1 MLANIRLRDGTISR
15 SLPAFDLMR
24 FSEGQVR
31 QRMQERGYHD
41 DQFRVCGI
49 LDWGVDTEMDL
60 ATAYVLKR
68 TVLGLYDGDETVV
81 VHLLKKQVPPL
92 AIAHCHYVFVSKD
105 DSEVLSKL
113 LQQDGKIA
121 NLLQPYLDNMECL
134 NTPKGFYTLKAVL

>member
-60 ATAYVLKR
+60 ATAYALKR
-68 TVLGLYDGDETVV
+68 AIVELYDGDEMVI
-81 VHLLKKQVPPL
+81 VHLLKKHVPPL
-92 AIAHCHYVFVSKD
+92 AILRCHYVFVSKD
-105 DSEVLSKL
+105 EGEVLGKL
-113 LQQDGKIA
+113 LQQDGKVA

>member
-60 ATAYVLKR
+60 ATAYALKR
-68 TVLGLYDGDETVV
+68 AIVELYDGDETVV
-81 VHLLKKQVPPL
+81 VHLLKKHVPPL
-92 AIAHCHYVFVSKD
+92 TILRCHYVFVSKD
-105 DSEVLSKL
+105 EAEVLGKL

-121 NLLQPYLDNMECL
+121 SLLQSYLDSMECL

>member
-24 FSEGQVR
+24 FSEEQVR
-31 QRMQERGYHD
+31 ARMAERGYSD
-41 DQFRVCGI
+41 EQFRVCGI
-49 LDWGVDTEMDL
+49 LDWDVGTEMDL

-81 VHLLKKQVPPL
+81 VHLLKKHVPPL

-105 DSEVLSKL
+105 EVEVLSKL

-121 NLLQPYLDNMECL
+121 SLLQSYLDSMECL

>member
-41 DQFRVCGI
+41 DQFRVSGI

-60 ATAYVLKR
+60 ATAYALKR
-68 TVLGLYDGDETVV
+68 AIVELYDGDETVV
-81 VHLLKKQVPPL
+81 VHLLKKHVPPL
-92 AIAHCHYVFVSKD
+92 TILRCHYVFVSKD
-105 DSEVLSKL
+105 EAEVLGKL

-121 NLLQPYLDNMECL
+121 SLLQSYLDSMECL